1 MGHIVGQ
8 APRRCDVRC
17 GVAQSVRSGK
27 GKTGAEN
34 GCGDVPRA
42 SDDEKSV
49 GDDVRNVID
58 DVKSVATGVIQV
70 AGNLGQRLR

>member
-17 GVAQSVRSGK
+17 GVAQSVRPGN

-34 GCGDVPRA
+34 GGGDVPRA
-42 SDDEKSV
+42 SDD
-49 GDDVRNVID
+49 
-58 DVKSVATGVIQV
+58 VKSVAIGVIQV